1 MRFRNGLEKSRAAPE
16 APQGG
21 TACAQLGLV
30 QADMLVLRLSP
41 GFGPELDRNP
51 PGACQ
56 EHANLHSRLDLV
68 EKRVE
73 DTVGTLEVE
82 LASLLEAIEA
92 PKWRPLLGKP
102 GEETE
107 DDVLEEARREVRS
120 ALEEALTS
128 A

>member
-1 MRFRNGLEKSRAAPE
+1 MTMTCPSSSS
-16 APQGG
+16 
-21 TACAQLGLV
+21 LGLLLLLI
-30 QADMLVLRLSP
+30 A
-41 GFGPELDRNP
+41 GAAAGPELDRNP

-102 GEETE
+102 GEETV

-120 ALEEALTS
+120 ALEEALMS